1 MEDSVY
7 TIKNLCDELNEPRQK
22 VRRRLEK
29 LEIKAI
35 NEDTRAY
42 KNDPLKYDHQSFL
55 KLAEEFDVQI
65 RDKEFMSSVQHRT
78 TEETSKDKLIKVL
91 ENQLEEANKSRAN
104 LEKLLD
110 QQQQLT
116 LISNKKLEALR
127 LEFENPEV
135 NQEKEVEDKNPQQ
148 KKKRK
153 WYDVF
158 KKNK

>member
-1 MEDSVY
+1 MEDSIY

>member
-35 NEDTRAY
+35 NEYTRAY

-65 RDKEFMSSVQHRT
+65 RDKEFMSNVQHRT

-127 LEFENPEV
+127 LELENPEV

-153 WYDVF
+153 WYDIF
-158 KKNK
+158 KQNK

>member
-91 ENQLEEANKSRAN
+91 ENQLEETNKSRAN

>member
-65 RDKEFMSSVQHRT
+65 RDEGFMSSVQHRTTECTTNEQHRT
-78 TEETSKDKLIKVL
+78 TEETSKDKLI
-91 ENQLEEANKSRAN
+91 
-104 LEKLLD
+104 
-110 QQQQLT
+110 
-116 LISNKKLEALR
+116 
-127 LEFENPEV
+127 
-135 NQEKEVEDKNPQQ
+135 NQEQI
-148 KKKRK
+148 
-153 WYDVF
+153 
-158 KKNK
+158 